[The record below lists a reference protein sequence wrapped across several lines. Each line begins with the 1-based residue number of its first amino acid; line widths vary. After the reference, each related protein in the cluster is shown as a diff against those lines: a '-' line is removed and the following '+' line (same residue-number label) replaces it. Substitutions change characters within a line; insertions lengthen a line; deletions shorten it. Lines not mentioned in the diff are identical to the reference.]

1 MYTIYIVFE
10 NGVVLI
16 VVYFRHICII
26 LYMFSPT
33 TLCMKLPTHK
43 QHISEHVCTLQSM
56 SIYIYNKVNQV
67 HIRANSVFMQK
78 KLICARW
85 IRRVA

>member
-16 VVYFRHICII
+16 VVYFRHIYVF
-26 LYMFSPT
+26 YMFSPT

-43 QHISEHVCTLQSM
+43 QHISVHVYTQYEY
-56 SIYIYNKVNQV
+56 IYIPNKVNQV

-78 KLICARW
+78 KLICAR
-85 IRRVA
+85 